1 MEKRPYKRIDSDR
14 EREKSSQNIVY
25 GIRPVEE
32 ALLAGKTLEKV
43 LIQTGI
49 KNPSIN
55 RLISL
60 LSERKSAFQFV
71 PEEKLNRTT
80 NGQHQ
85 GVIAYISEVDYSQI
99 EDIIPSLFEQSKTP
113 FIIVLDRITDVRN
126 FGAIA
131 RSAECLGVDAI
142 VVPSRGGAL
151 IGPDAMKVSA
161 GALNHIPV
169 CRTDNVKK
177 TLLFLRDS
185 GLYLVACSEKSDK
198 SLDKITLNQPLAVV
212 LGSEENGVS
221 DEYLKLCDEI
231 AKINIVGKTASLN
244 VSVAG
249 GIVMYE
255 VSKQRNS

>member
-1 MEKRPYKRIDSDR
+1 MEKRTYKRIDSDR
-14 EREKSSQNIVY
+14 EQSSQNILY

-32 ALLAGKTLEKV
+32 AMLEGKTLEKV
-43 LIQTGI
+43 LIQKGI
-49 KNPSIN
+49 KNPAIN

-60 LSERKSAFQFV
+60 LSERKAAFQFV
-71 PEEKLNRTT
+71 PEEKLDRTT
-80 NGQHQ
+80 SGQHQ
-85 GVIAYISEVDYSQI
+85 GVIAYVSEVDYSQI

-161 GALNHIPV
+161 GALNHIPI
-169 CRTDNVKK
+169 CRADNLKK

-185 GLYLVACSEKSDK
+185 GLYLVGCSEKADK
-198 SLDKITLNQPLAVV
+198 NLDKIMFDQPLAVI

-221 DEYLKLCDEI
+221 EEYLKLCDEN
-231 AKINIVGKTASLN
+231 AKINLVGKTASLN

-249 GIVMYE
+249 AILMYE
-255 VSKQRNS
+255 VAKQRMS